1 MTRRP
6 PISTRTDT
14 RFPDTTLFRSEQP
27 AQAQVR
33 EHQTAG
39 PKRLLIIEDDQ
50 YFADI
55 LEAYAKERGF
65 ETLVARHGD
74 TGLQMAMDET
84 PHAIILNIMLPIMDG
99 WAVLKKLKSNPVTQD
114 IPVHLMSANEPE
126 RSEEHTSELQS
137 LMRNSY
143 AVF

>member
-1 MTRRP
+1 MPSSPQAATKP
-6 PISTRTDT
+6 VSDQPIVTQE
-14 RFPDTTLFRSEQP
+14 EQP
-27 AQAQVR
+27 AQAQGR

-84 PHAIILNIMLPIMDG
+84 
-99 WAVLKKLKSNPVTQD
+99 
-114 IPVHLMSANEPE
+114 

-143 AVF
+143 AVFCLKKKQTRLADPIAPHHLTR